1 MIQAD
6 GDQIVGP
13 PDSITHII
21 DGISMHGVLDGGENP
36 VVIEGQF
43 KGEITGVSDLT
54 LSEVGFI
61 DGQVRADTVTISG
74 KFKGNLECESLTIT
88 ETGIVEGD
96 VRTNALSIDLG
107 AEVVGSISRV

>member
-13 PDSITHII
+13 LEFFHII

-74 KFKGNLECESLTIT
+74 KLRATWSVK
-88 ETGIVEGD
+88 V
-96 VRTNALSIDLG
+96 
-107 AEVVGSISRV
+107 